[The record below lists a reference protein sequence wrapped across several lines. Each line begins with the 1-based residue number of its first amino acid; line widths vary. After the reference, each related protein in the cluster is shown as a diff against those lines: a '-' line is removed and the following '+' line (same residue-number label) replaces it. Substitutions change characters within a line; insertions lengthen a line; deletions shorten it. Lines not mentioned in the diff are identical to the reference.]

1 MVIEFR
7 LQRPLEENQAVS
19 ASPEEATEPGI
30 GMTR

>member
-7 LQRPLEENQAVS
+7 LWKPLEKNQAVS
-19 ASPEEATEPGI
+19 ASLEEATEPGI